1 MGWIRVT
8 PQAGQALHPI
18 LAQLNR
24 DADALDR
31 LSDSYIPHGAK
42 HPRTA
47 EELREIDERG
57 L

>member
-24 DADALDR
+24 DADAMDR
-31 LSDSYIPHGAK
+31 LSDGYIPRGAK

-47 EELREIDERG
+47 EELDEADERG